1 VNKDAVQKWVD
12 ELMFGDYEQCA
23 GSLTNG
29 QDNKFCALGV
39 AVVAFGKENG
49 LTFWQVRS
57 GMGFDRYPESFVPAK
72 VSDWLGINEHV
83 EQEIVKLND
92 RMEKTLPEI
101 GTYIRDKYLKEE

>member
-1 VNKDAVQKWVD
+1 MATAATKFLGALTPEQRQQATFAFANSEERLHWGFVPS
-12 ELMFGDYEQCA
+12 EMFPRKGL
-23 GSLTNG
+23 LTR
-29 QDNKFCALGV
+29 D
-39 AVVAFGKENG
+39 
-49 LTFWQVRS
+49 
-57 GMGFDRYPESFVPAK
+57 MGFDRYPESFVPAK